1 MELFVISIKHRTIRQ
16 NGLKV
21 ITIFSAWLILLCGMN
36 IFHDPGAIIG
46 LKSAS
51 ADVQYGIQGQQAPE
65 LKLTTWID
73 GKGLSIDPIELNDY
87 RDMVVY
93 LYFFQDW

>member
-1 MELFVISIKHRTIRQ
+1 MISIKHRTIRQ
-16 NGLKV
+16 IGLKV
-21 ITIFSAWLILLCGMN
+21 IIIFSAWLILLCGMN
-36 IFHDPGAIIG
+36 IFHDSGAIVG
-46 LKSAS
+46 LKTAS

-73 GKGLSIDPIELNDY
+73 GNGLSIDPIELNDY
-87 RDMVVY
+87 WDTVIY